1 LTPGEQGRETHIP
14 KLASGVDVRRLS
26 ITPMEA
32 FVLSRVDGRASGAEI
47 ALTTGLPTSEVVA
60 ILQKLRGIGAVQY
73 PDGVPAATTSNSG
86 IDPTAPRPDPN
97 VKPAVDVRIRVAAER
112 PAYDPRELDETADLN
127 PERKHQILQTFHR
140 LPELS
145 HYELLGVARSADKK
159 AIKSAYFDVVG
170 RFHPDKYFGK
180 ALGGFKP
187 KLERIFQRVTEAHDT
202 LTRAASRE
210 EYDRYLESQQATRAF
225 EEVKP
230 ASVDDIRREIE
241 REAALV
247 DQSGYPRGAPPGE
260 EGSKHPSSL
269 PAGNLPSG
277 GPAARSAPPAFSE
290 SPPRP
295 ALSSDERR
303 RALAR
308 KLGASMPPSRQP
320 PADRPAS
327 IPTTREA
334 AGEALRRRYEA
345 RLEQARQ
352 ERVQRYMKQADD
364 AIAANNLISAANA
377 LRIAVSL
384 APEDVP
390 LADQLEKLERQAAA
404 TMADQYLEQARY
416 DERRGH
422 MAEAALAYEK
432 VIRGRPSAHVYERAA
447 HCLLEAQKDPKKAFD
462 LAKKAVELSPNE
474 TAYRITLARVYA
486 KAGMAASAMGELER
500 ARTLDPGDDTVKDW
514 IKRMKRGE
522 I

>member
-1 LTPGEQGRETHIP
+1 
-14 KLASGVDVRRLS
+14 
-26 ITPMEA
+26 MEA

-47 ALTTGLPTSEVVA
+47 ALTTGLPASEVVA
-60 ILQKLRGIGAVQY
+60 ILLKLRGVGAVEY
-73 PDGVPAATTSNSG
+73 PDGVPAASTVTSG
-86 IDPTAPRPDPN
+86 INLTASRPEPSAKPTS
-97 VKPAVDVRIRVAAER
+97 DVQIRVAER
-112 PAYDPRELDETADLN
+112 PAYDPRELDEPADLE

-140 LPELS
+140 LADLT
-145 HYELLGVARSADKK
+145 HYALLGVARDAEKK
-159 AIKSAYFDVVG
+159 AIKNAYYDVVG

-180 ALGGFKP
+180 SLGGFKP

-225 EEVKP
+225 EEVEP
-230 ASVDDIRREIE
+230 GSVDDIRREIE
-241 REAALV
+241 REARLA
-247 DQSGYPRGAPPGE
+247 DQSAERATIPSSEDVSKRTSSPPRGV
-260 EGSKHPSSL
+260 H
-269 PAGNLPSG
+269 PSG
-277 GPAARSAPPAFSE
+277 GPAGSSMPPFSDA
-290 SPPRP
+290 PPRP
-295 ALSSDERR
+295 ALSAEERR

-308 KLGASMPPSRQP
+308 KLGASVP
-320 PADRPAS
+320 PAARQAATDRPATAA
-327 IPTTREA
+327 PTTREA

-345 RLEQARQ
+345 RLEQAKQ
-352 ERVQRYMKQADD
+352 ERVQRYVKQADD
-364 AIAANNLISAANA
+364 AIAANNLVAAANA

-384 APEDVP
+384 APEDLP
-390 LADQLEKLERQAAA
+390 LIDQLDKVERQAAA
-404 TMADQYLEQARY
+404 TLSDQYLEQARY

-422 MAEAALAYEK
+422 MAEAAHAYEK
-432 VIRGRPSAHVYERAA
+432 VLRGRPSAHVYERAA

-486 KAGMAASAMGELER
+486 KAGMEASALGELER